1 MSKWISVL
9 VIDDEELVRRA
20 LQRSLTLY
28 GFKVH
33 LASNGRAGVKLAQ
46 QNKPEFILLDWM
58 MPEMDG
64 LEVLSE
70 LKHNELT
77 EDIPVFMLT
86 GKGMIGD
93 VDQAYEIGA
102 DGYITKPLDLMD
114 LGRIAKNRWDK
125 FKKSGQVTNN
135 EYEKHN

>member
-1 MSKWISVL
+1 MSKWVSVL
-9 VIDDEELVRRA
+9 VIEDEELVRTA

-33 LASNGRAGVKLAQ
+33 LASNGQAGVKLAQ
-46 QNKPEFILLDWM
+46 QNQPEFILLDWM

-70 LKHNELT
+70 LKHNEST
-77 EDIPVFMLT
+77 DHIPVFMLT

-102 DGYITKPLDLMD
+102 DGYITKPLDLKD
-114 LGRIAKNRWDK
+114 LGRITRDRWK
-125 FKKSGQVTNN
+125 KYKKSAQVTKN
-135 EYEKHN
+135 EHEKHN

>member
-1 MSKWISVL
+1 
-9 VIDDEELVRRA
+9 
-20 LQRSLTLY
+20 
-28 GFKVH
+28 
-33 LASNGRAGVKLAQ
+33 
-46 QNKPEFILLDWM
+46 
-58 MPEMDG
+58 
-64 LEVLSE
+64 
-70 LKHNELT
+70 LT

-135 EYEKHN
+135 EYEKYN

>member
-9 VIDDEELVRRA
+9 VIEDEEIVRRA

-33 LASNGRAGVKLAQ
+33 LASNGRTGVKLAQ
-46 QNKPEFILLDWM
+46 QKKPEFILLDWM

-77 EDIPVFMLT
+77 ENIPVFMLT

-93 VDQAYEIGA
+93 MDQAYEIGA
-102 DGYITKPLDLMD
+102 DDYITKPLDLMD
-114 LGRIAKNRWDK
+114 LGRIAKNKWEK
-125 FKKSGQVTNN
+125 FKTSVQVTKN
-135 EYEKHN
+135 EH

>member
-9 VIDDEELVRRA
+9 VIEDEELVRTA

-33 LASNGRAGVKLAQ
+33 LASNGQTGVRLAQ
-46 QNKPEFILLDWM
+46 QNQPEFILLDWM

-70 LKHNELT
+70 LKHNEST
-77 EDIPVFMLT
+77 DHIPVFMLT

-102 DGYITKPLDLMD
+102 DGYITKPLDLKD
-114 LGRIAKNRWDK
+114 LGRITRDRWK
-125 FKKSGQVTNN
+125 KYKKSAQVTKN
-135 EYEKHN
+135 EHEKHN